1 MEKRRYYELLTVKIK
16 GRLKDSKKDLLE
28 VDRSSYI
35 PFFIFFSFAVKEIIE
50 WLAPRAF
57 EKKFST

>member
-1 MEKRRYYELLTVKIK
+1 MEKRRYYEILTVKIK
-16 GRLKDSKKDLLE
+16 GSLKDSKKDLLE
-28 VDRSSYI
+28 VDRSSYS
-35 PFFIFFSFAVKEIIE
+35 FFSFAVMEIIE

>member
-1 MEKRRYYELLTVKIK
+1 MEKIRYYELLTVKIK

-28 VDRSSYI
+28 VDRSSYS
-35 PFFIFFSFAVKEIIE
+35 FFSFAVKEIIE

-57 EKKFST
+57 EKKFSA

>member
-28 VDRSSYI
+28 VDRSSYS
-35 PFFIFFSFAVKEIIE
+35 FFSFFLFAVKEIIE

-57 EKKFST
+57 EKKFSA